1 MAAEIPK
8 DRSVDATPII
18 SEAEPVSRPLLSH
31 SKRFCALTPSPSPQ
45 AIKIDAPDAQNAP
58 LDQSQVK
65 GESASPATEEI
76 ENKHISDIANE
87 VVTSAEVSVSGG
99 SDNEAAKSKDDKPRS
114 SSTTVKKP
122 IAFKAINVNQKFL
135 TTKATTPAAPAKVAE
150 KPAATATLSS
160 AHGSLTARPRLIAK
174 TGSGSV
180 KSGTGANGKSGSAP
194 DPNAVWNKNRREQIS
209 MPDDTDFWL
218 ANMQAAAPPPEPK
231 KYTDEE
237 LKKYGIHMASRL
249 QPEDTKGQANWA
261 DIDDDD
267 EDWAPETITWK
278 DGTKIAIPH
287 AEEHAPATP
296 APAPAAEP
304 EPVPK
309 PVEIV
314 KESVAAEKPKSPAPG
329 HASVI
334 KPGVLGSGK
343 GLILKGAAE
352 KPTLVAKPPPPPAP
366 VKSPWAP
373 IPKVEKV
380 SPMVVEPLPPS
391 HHAPRY
397 PPRDGPTNYSGFP
410 PPGPPGPKEIAADDF
425 SRGAWGDRSGGGGN
439 RELYNSHSGR
449 YEPVQ
454 DRRGSMRPEPQYGRQ
469 PSVLQRPGHNDHHG
483 PAEPSAAFQ
492 THRTS
497 DQHVPY
503 GRRRG
508 SSNVSGVSSGFLN
521 RAKGFEQPLHPPEII
536 NARRESMTAGSDGPG
551 SPRNFSPSGLQHG
564 PRHPHPHNQ
573 GWPPRVSPA
582 MAHASPVP
590 HHHVPDMVGVPPV
603 GPPLVHEPVP
613 LVTDQEIELQKKLM
627 REKVEAARK
636 RRMEEEEREEAAR
649 KERIRLKLQALG
661 PAPESNS
668 AKKAAAK
675 EHPAPAS
682 TTEGAPQAGA
692 TDEQKPTEK
701 AEVTTPTTTT
711 QPEKVEEQPNGV
723 TQQILPDS
731 EPLDNRQPHGGN
743 TQHQQPLWSSNA
755 KQQGRYP
762 ATWGSQTSTKNVWGP
777 PTNNRTL
784 GNGTFNP
791 ELGTSPPP
799 VSNKPPG
806 PIAPPSRNTMAP
818 KTDLFPDGAPARL
831 PPIAPP
837 QHSNR
842 SAGPLSESERQAKAN
857 QWVNA
862 ARLNN
867 QSFEAMLK
875 DRFAEQDR
883 RRAEKGLSI
892 EDVQPVVKDV
902 WRPTKLDENGMR
914 VEAGPRQTVRVGKEN
929 PWGPGQASQQTQPP
943 AANAAML
950 ANAGAAPRTSSRF
963 FPSRQQTIAAAEY
976 QRPHSPSP
984 PPPDTETT
992 GHPAFDGDV
1001 KHPHV
1006 CIPTPRPQVR
1016 LPPPSQAREEPKVQ
1030 LPEASKPQGPSFS
1043 WANTVAYKGDE
1054 RTPANPP
1061 GSPWQAR
1068 IDNLLGARKPSH
1080 SSQKPAPG
1088 VDSTSRAAYE
1098 HTEASVTVSL
1108 TAAMIAE
1115 ASPTTKDMDEDCFE
1129 EQEMGSLPAVRI
1141 PTELPEMAWAPTPAP
1156 APKSLHRKFFPLTTS
1171 AEPIRIDTSSNGIG
1185 SVIRIAFPGTDRH
1198 PPFVTAVTIPFSRT
1212 RSNPRRGSGAP
1223 RGGRLPNAPHSQRGM
1238 PGGRGNGRD
1247 ASSLNDQGPTGPPTG
1262 PNGSQ
1267 QARGRGG
1274 YRGRDSA
1281 WGRNAP
1287 TAIQT
1292 S

>member
-1 MAAEIPK
+1 MLAAEVAK
-8 DRSVDATPII
+8 DRSDDATHVT
-18 SEAEPVSRPLLSH
+18 SEAEP
-31 SKRFCALTPSPSPQ
+31 

-58 LDQSQVK
+58 LDQSQVT
-65 GESASPATEEI
+65 GETASPATEEI

-87 VVTSAEVSVSGG
+87 AVTSAEVSVSGG
-99 SDNEAAKSKDDKPRS
+99 SDNEAAKSKDDKPRTS
-114 SSTTVKKP
+114 STVKKP
-122 IAFKAINVNQKFL
+122 TAFKAINVNQKFL
-135 TTKATTPAAPAKVAE
+135 TTKAPAPAAPAKVAE

-160 AHGSLTARPRLIAK
+160 ALGSLTARPRLIAK

-180 KSGTGANGKSGSAP
+180 KSAMGANGKTGSAP
-194 DPNAVWNKNRREQIS
+194 DPNAVWNKNR
-209 MPDDTDFWL
+209 PV
-218 ANMQAAAPPPEPK
+218 PPPEPK

-287 AEEHAPATP
+287 AEENSPSP
-296 APAPAAEP
+296 SAPAPEP
-304 EPVPK
+304 EPVLQPI
-309 PVEIV
+309 EIV
-314 KESVAAEKPKSPAPG
+314 KETVATEKPKSPAPG
-329 HASVI
+329 YASVI

-352 KPTLVAKPPPPPAP
+352 KPTLVAKPPAPPAP

-380 SPMVVEPLPPS
+380 SPMVAEPLPPS
-391 HHAPRY
+391 HHASRY
-397 PPRDGPTNYSGFP
+397 PQRDGPTQYSGFP

-425 SRGAWGDRSGGGGN
+425 SRGPWRDGSGGGGN

-454 DRRGSMRPEPQYGRQ
+454 ERRGSMRPEPQYGRQ
-469 PSVLQRPGHNDHHG
+469 PSVLQRPAHNDHHG

-521 RAKGFEQPLHPPEII
+521 RAKGFEQPLQPPEII

-551 SPRNFSPSGLQHG
+551 SPRNFSPSGLQYG
-564 PRHPHPHNQ
+564 PRHPHPHPHNQ

-582 MAHASPVP
+582 VAHAAPVP
-590 HHHVPDMVGVPPV
+590 HHHVAADMVGVPPV
-603 GPPLVHEPVP
+603 GPPPVQEQVP
-613 LVTDQEIELQKKLM
+613 LVTEQDIELQKRLM

-636 RRMEEEEREEAAR
+636 RRMEEEEREKAAR
-649 KERIRLKLQALG
+649 EERIRLKLQALG

-675 EHPAPAS
+675 EHPASA
-682 TTEGAPQAGA
+682 TEGAPQAG
-692 TDEQKPTEK
+692 TSDEQKPTTEK
-701 AEVTTPTTTT
+701 AEVKTPTTT
-711 QPEKVEEQPNGV
+711 QPEKVEQQPDGV
-723 TQQILPDS
+723 PQQILPDS
-731 EPLDNRQPHGGN
+731 EPLDNRQ
-743 TQHQQPLWSSNA
+743 QPLWSSSA
-755 KQQGRYP
+755 KQQGRYT
-762 ATWGSQTSTKNVWGP
+762 ATTWGSQTSTKNVWGP

-791 ELGTSPPP
+791 DLGTSPPP

-806 PIAPPSRNTMAP
+806 PIAPPSRNTMGP
-818 KTDLFPDGAPARL
+818 KTNLFPDGAPARL

-837 QHSNR
+837 THSN
-842 SAGPLSESERQAKAN
+842 APAAPLSESERQAKAN
-857 QWVNA
+857 QWVSA
-862 ARLNN
+862 ARLND
-867 QSFEAMLK
+867 QAFEAMLK

-883 RRAEKGLSI
+883 RRAEKGLTV
-892 EDVQPVVKDV
+892 EDIQPAVKDV

-929 PWGPGQASQQTQPP
+929 PWVAGQASQQAQPP
-943 AANAAML
+943 AANTAIL

-963 FPSRQQTIAAAEY
+963 FPSRQQTMAAAEY

-1001 KHPHV
+1001 KNPHV

-1016 LPPPSQAREEPKVQ
+1016 LPPPSQAREEPKVENY
-1030 LPEASKPQGPSFS
+1030 EAPKPQGPSFS
-1043 WANTVAYKGDE
+1043 WANTAAYKGEE
-1054 RTPANPP
+1054 RAPASTP

-1068 IDNLLGARKPSH
+1068 IDSLLGARKPSH
-1080 SSQKPAPG
+1080 SQQKPAPG

-1098 HTEASVTVSL
+1098 HAEATVTVSL
-1108 TAAMIAE
+1108 TAAMMAE

-1129 EQEMGSLPAVRI
+1129 EQEMGSLPTVRI
-1141 PTELPEMAWAPTPAP
+1141 PTELPEMAWAPTHAP
-1156 APKSLHRKFFPLTTS
+1156 APKALHRKLFPLTTS

-1212 RSNPRRGSGAP
+1212 RSNPRRGGGAP

-1238 PGGRGNGRD
+1238 PGGRGSGRD
-1247 ASSLNDQGPTGPPTG
+1247 APSPNDQGPSGPPTG
-1262 PNGSQ
+1262 PHGSHQ

-1281 WGRNAP
+1281 WSRSAP

>member
-1 MAAEIPK
+1 MMAAEVAK
-8 DRSVDATPII
+8 DRSDDATHVPF
-18 SEAEPVSRPLLSH
+18 EAEPVSSPLLSE
-31 SKRFCALTPSPSPQ
+31 SKQFCSLTRSPSPQ

-65 GESASPATEEI
+65 GETASPPTEEI

-87 VVTSAEVSVSGG
+87 AVTSAEVSVSGG

-114 SSTTVKKP
+114 SSSTVKKP

-135 TTKATTPAAPAKVAE
+135 TTKATAPAAPAKVAE

-180 KSGTGANGKSGSAP
+180 KSAIGANGKTGSAP
-194 DPNAVWNKNRREQIS
+194 DPNAVWNKNRREHIS
-209 MPDDTDFWL
+209 MPEDTEFWK
-218 ANMQAAAPPPEPK
+218 ANKQAAVPPPEPK

-287 AEEHAPATP
+287 AEEHPPAPP
-296 APAPAAEP
+296 APAPEP

-314 KESVAAEKPKSPAPG
+314 KEAVTAENPKSPAPG

-352 KPTLVAKPPPPPAP
+352 KPTLVAKPPAPPAP

-380 SPMVVEPLPPS
+380 SPMVAEPLPPS

-397 PPRDGPTNYSGFP
+397 PPRDGPTHYSGFP

-425 SRGAWGDRSGGGGN
+425 SRGPWRDGSGGGGN

-454 DRRGSMRPEPQYGRQ
+454 ERRGSMRPEQQQYGRQ
-469 PSVLQRPGHNDHHG
+469 PAVLQRPAHNDHHG

-536 NARRESMTAGSDGPG
+536 NVRRESMTAGSDGPG

-582 MAHASPVP
+582 MVHASPVP
-590 HHHVPDMVGVPPV
+590 HHHVPDIVGVPPV
-603 GPPLVHEPVP
+603 GPPPVQEQVP
-613 LVTDQEIELQKKLM
+613 LVTDQEIELQKRLM

-636 RRMEEEEREEAAR
+636 RRMEEEEREKAAR
-649 KERIRLKLQALG
+649 EERIRLKLQALG

-675 EHPAPAS
+675 EHPAAS

-692 TDEQKPTEK
+692 TDEQKPAEK
-701 AEVTTPTTTT
+701 VEVKTPTTA
-711 QPEKVEEQPNGV
+711 QPEKIEQQPNGV
-723 TQQILPDS
+723 PQQILPDS

-743 TQHQQPLWSSNA
+743 TQQPLWSSSA

-762 ATWGSQTSTKNVWGP
+762 TTWGSQTSTKNVWGP

-791 ELGTSPPP
+791 DLGTSPPP

-806 PIAPPSRNTMAP
+806 PIAPPSRNTMGP
-818 KTDLFPDGAPARL
+818 KTNLFPDGPPARL

-837 QHSNR
+837 THSNAP
-842 SAGPLSESERQAKAN
+842 AGPLSENERQAKAN
-857 QWVNA
+857 QWVSA
-862 ARLNN
+862 ARLND
-867 QSFEAMLK
+867 QAFESMLK

-883 RRAEKGLSI
+883 RRAEKGLTV
-892 EDVQPVVKDV
+892 EDIQPAVKDV

-929 PWGPGQASQQTQPP
+929 PWVAGQATQQTQPP
-943 AANAAML
+943 AANAALL
-950 ANAGAAPRTSSRF
+950 ANAGPAPRTSSRF

-1016 LPPPSQAREEPKVQ
+1016 LPPPSQVREEPKVQ
-1030 LPEASKPQGPSFS
+1030 LPEAPKPQGPSFS
-1043 WANTVAYKGDE
+1043 WANTVAYKGEE
-1054 RTPANPP
+1054 RAPAPTP

-1068 IDNLLGARKPSH
+1068 IDSLLGARKPSH

-1098 HTEASVTVSL
+1098 HAEASVTVSL

-1129 EQEMGSLPAVRI
+1129 EQEMGSLPTVRI
-1141 PTELPEMAWAPTPAP
+1141 PTELPEMAWAPTHAP
-1156 APKSLHRKFFPLTTS
+1156 APKPLHRKLFPLTTS
-1171 AEPIRIDTSSNGIG
+1171 AEPIRIDTNSNGIG

-1212 RSNPRRGSGAP
+1212 RSNPRRGGGAP

-1238 PGGRGNGRD
+1238 PGGRGSGRD
-1247 ASSLNDQGPTGPPTG
+1247 ASSPNDQGPTGPPTG
-1262 PNGSQ
+1262 PNGSHQ
-1267 QARGRGG
+1267 QTRGRGG

-1281 WGRNAP
+1281 WSRSAA

>member
-1 MAAEIPK
+1 MMLAAEVAK
-8 DRSVDATPII
+8 DRSDDATHVT
-18 SEAEPVSRPLLSH
+18 SEAEP
-31 SKRFCALTPSPSPQ
+31 
-45 AIKIDAPDAQNAP
+45 AIRIDAPDAQNAP
-58 LDQSQVK
+58 LDQPQVT
-65 GESASPATEEI
+65 GETASPATEEI

-87 VVTSAEVSVSGG
+87 AVTSAEVSVSGG
-99 SDNEAAKSKDDKPRS
+99 SDNEAAKSKDDKPRTS
-114 SSTTVKKP
+114 STVKKP

-135 TTKATTPAAPAKVAE
+135 TTKATAPAAAPAKVAE
-150 KPAATATLSS
+150 KPAASTATLSS
-160 AHGSLTARPRLIAK
+160 ALGSLTARPRLIAK

-180 KSGTGANGKSGSAP
+180 KSAMGANGKTGSAP
-194 DPNAVWNKNRREQIS
+194 DPNAVWNKNR
-209 MPDDTDFWL
+209 PV
-218 ANMQAAAPPPEPK
+218 PPPEPK

-249 QPEDTKGQANWA
+249 QPEDTRGQANWA

-278 DGTKIAIPH
+278 DGTKIAIPL
-287 AEEHAPATP
+287 AEEHSPS
-296 APAPAAEP
+296 APAPEP

-314 KESVAAEKPKSPAPG
+314 KETVATEKPKSPAPG
-329 HASVI
+329 YASVI

-352 KPTLVAKPPPPPAP
+352 KLTLVAKPPAQPAP

-380 SPMVVEPLPPS
+380 SPMVAEPLPPS

-397 PPRDGPTNYSGFP
+397 PQRDGPTQYSGFP

-425 SRGAWGDRSGGGGN
+425 SRGPWRDGSGGGGN

-454 DRRGSMRPEPQYGRQ
+454 ERRGSMRPEPQYGRQ
-469 PSVLQRPGHNDHHG
+469 PSVLQRPAHNDHHG

-508 SSNVSGVSSGFLN
+508 SSNVSGVSSGYLN

-551 SPRNFSPSGLQHG
+551 SPRNFSPSGLQYG

-582 MAHASPVP
+582 VAHAAPVP
-590 HHHVPDMVGVPPV
+590 HHHVADMVGVPPV
-603 GPPLVHEPVP
+603 GPPHVQEQVP
-613 LVTDQEIELQKKLM
+613 LVTDQEIELQKRLM

-636 RRMEEEEREEAAR
+636 RRMEEEEREKAAR
-649 KERIRLKLQALG
+649 EERIRLKLQALG

-675 EHPAPAS
+675 EHPAS
-682 TTEGAPQAGA
+682 TTDGAPQAG
-692 TDEQKPTEK
+692 TSDEQKPTEK
-701 AEVTTPTTTT
+701 AEVKTPTTT
-711 QPEKVEEQPNGV
+711 QPEKVEQQPDGV
-723 TQQILPDS
+723 PSQILPDS
-731 EPLDNRQPHGGN
+731 EPLDNRQ
-743 TQHQQPLWSSNA
+743 QPLWSSSA
-755 KQQGRYP
+755 KQQGRYT
-762 ATWGSQTSTKNVWGP
+762 ATWGSQTSTTKNVWGP
-777 PTNNRTL
+777 PSNNRTL

-791 ELGTSPPP
+791 DLGTSPPPP

-806 PIAPPSRNTMAP
+806 PIAPPSRNTMGP
-818 KTDLFPDGAPARL
+818 RTNLFPDGAPARL

-837 QHSNR
+837 THS
-842 SAGPLSESERQAKAN
+842 SAPAAPLSESERQAKAN
-857 QWVNA
+857 QWVSA
-862 ARLNN
+862 ARLND
-867 QSFEAMLK
+867 QAFEAMLK

-883 RRAEKGLSI
+883 RRAEKGLTV
-892 EDVQPVVKDV
+892 EDIQPAVKDV

-929 PWGPGQASQQTQPP
+929 PWVAGQASQQTQAP
-943 AANAAML
+943 AANTAIL

-963 FPSRQQTIAAAEY
+963 FPSRQQTMAAAEY

-1001 KHPHV
+1001 KNPHV

-1016 LPPPSQAREEPKVQ
+1016 LPPPSQAREEAKVENY
-1030 LPEASKPQGPSFS
+1030 EAPKPQGPSFS
-1043 WANTVAYKGDE
+1043 WANTVAYKGEE
-1054 RTPANPP
+1054 RAPATTP

-1068 IDNLLGARKPSH
+1068 IDSLLGARKPSH
-1080 SSQKPAPG
+1080 SQQKPAPG

-1098 HTEASVTVSL
+1098 HPEATVTVSL
-1108 TAAMIAE
+1108 TAAMMAE

-1129 EQEMGSLPAVRI
+1129 EQEMGSLPTVRI
-1141 PTELPEMAWAPTPAP
+1141 PTELPEMAWAPTHAP
-1156 APKSLHRKFFPLTTS
+1156 APKPLHRKLFPLTTS

-1212 RSNPRRGSGAP
+1212 RSNPRRGGGAP
-1223 RGGRLPNAPHSQRGM
+1223 RGGRLPNAPHGQRGM
-1238 PGGRGNGRD
+1238 PGGRGSGRD
-1247 ASSLNDQGPTGPPTG
+1247 ASSPNDQGPSGPPTG
-1262 PNGSQ
+1262 PHGSHQ

-1281 WGRNAP
+1281 WSRSAP

>member
-1 MAAEIPK
+1 MMAAEVAK
-8 DRSVDATPII
+8 DRSDDATHVT
-18 SEAEPVSRPLLSH
+18 SEAEP
-31 SKRFCALTPSPSPQ
+31 T
-45 AIKIDAPDAQNAP
+45 IKIDAPDAQNAP
-58 LDQSQVK
+58 LDQPQVK
-65 GESASPATEEI
+65 GENASPATEEI

-114 SSTTVKKP
+114 SSTVKKP
-122 IAFKAINVNQKFL
+122 VAFKAINVNQKFL
-135 TTKATTPAAPAKVAE
+135 TTKATTPAAPVKVAE
-150 KPAATATLSS
+150 KPAATTTLSS
-160 AHGSLTARPRLIAK
+160 THGSLTSARPRLIAK

-180 KSGTGANGKSGSAP
+180 KSATGANGKTGSAP
-194 DPNAVWNKNRREQIS
+194 DPYAVWNKNR
-209 MPDDTDFWL
+209 P
-218 ANMQAAAPPPEPK
+218 APPPEPK

-237 LKKYGIHMASRL
+237 LKKYGIHMANRL

-287 AEEHAPATP
+287 TEEHPPAPP
-296 APAPAAEP
+296 APAPEL

-309 PVEIV
+309 PVEAV

-329 HASVI
+329 HTSVI

-373 IPKVEKV
+373 IPKVDKV
-380 SPMVVEPLPPS
+380 SPMGIEPPLQPPS
-391 HHAPRY
+391 QHAPRY
-397 PPRDGPTNYSGFP
+397 PPRDGPAQYTGFP
-410 PPGPPGPKEIAADDF
+410 PAGPKEIAADDF
-425 SRGAWGDRSGGGGN
+425 SRGPWRDGPPGGGN

-469 PSVLQRPGHNDHHG
+469 PSVLQRPAYNDHHG

-521 RAKGFEQPLHPPEII
+521 RAKGFEQPLHPPEIL
-536 NARRESMTAGSDGPG
+536 NVRRESMTAGSDGPG
-551 SPRNFSPSGLQHG
+551 SPRNFSPSGLQYG

-573 GWPPRVSPA
+573 GWPSRVSPA
-582 MAHASPVP
+582 VGHAAPVPP
-590 HHHVPDMVGVPPV
+590 HHHAPDMVGVPPV
-603 GPPLVHEPVP
+603 GPPPVQEQVP

-675 EHPAPAS
+675 EHPAP
-682 TTEGAPQAGA
+682 TTEGAPQAGT
-692 TDEQKPTEK
+692 TDEHRTTEK
-701 AEVTTPTTTT
+701 AEVTTPTTT
-711 QPEKVEEQPNGV
+711 QPEKVEQQPNGV
-723 TQQILPDS
+723 PPQILPDS
-731 EPLDNRQPHGGN
+731 EPLENRQPHGSN
-743 TQHQQPLWSSNA
+743 TQQPLW
-755 KQQGRYP
+755 KQQGRYT
-762 ATWGSQTSTKNVWGP
+762 ATWGSQTSIKNVWGP
-777 PTNNRTL
+777 PTNNPTL

-791 ELGTSPPP
+791 DLGTSPPP
-799 VSNKPPG
+799 VSNKPGPG
-806 PIAPPSRNTMAP
+806 PIAPPSRNTMGS
-818 KTDLFPDGAPARL
+818 KTNLFPDGAPARL

-837 QHSNR
+837 NHSNAP
-842 SAGPLSESERQAKAN
+842 SLSESERQAKAN
-857 QWVNA
+857 QWANA
-862 ARLNN
+862 ARLND
-867 QSFEAMLK
+867 QAFEAMLK

-883 RRAEKGLSI
+883 RRAEKGLTA
-892 EDVQPVVKDV
+892 EDVQPTVKDV

-914 VEAGPRQTVRVGKEN
+914 IEAGPRQTVRVGKEN
-929 PWGPGQASQQTQPP
+929 PWAASQASQQTQPP
-943 AANAAML
+943 AANNML
-950 ANAGAAPRTSSRF
+950 ANAGPAPRTSSRF

-1016 LPPPSQAREEPKVQ
+1016 LPPPAQAREE
-1030 LPEASKPQGPSFS
+1030 
-1043 WANTVAYKGDE
+1043 TKGEE
-1054 RTPANPP
+1054 RVPAPAP

-1068 IDNLLGARKPSH
+1068 IDNLLGPRKPSH
-1080 SSQKPAPG
+1080 SSQKPAQG

-1098 HTEASVTVSL
+1098 HSSETSVTVSL
-1108 TAAMIAE
+1108 TASMIAE

-1129 EQEMGSLPAVRI
+1129 EQEMGSLPTVRI
-1141 PTELPEMAWAPTPAP
+1141 PTELPEMAWLPTPALP
-1156 APKSLHRKFFPLTTS
+1156 PKPLHRKLFPLTTS
-1171 AEPIRIDTSSNGIG
+1171 AEPIRMDTNSNGIG

-1212 RSNPRRGSGAP
+1212 RSNPRRGGGAP
-1223 RGGRLPNAPHSQRGM
+1223 RGGRHLTAPHSQRGM
-1238 PGGRGNGRD
+1238 PGGRGSGRD
-1247 ASSLNDQGPTGPPTG
+1247 PSSPSDQGPTGPPTG
-1262 PNGSQ
+1262 PNGSHQ
-1267 QARGRGG
+1267 QTRGRGG

-1281 WGRNAP
+1281 WSRSAP

>member
-1 MAAEIPK
+1 MAAEVAK
-8 DRSVDATPII
+8 DRSDDATHVT
-18 SEAEPVSRPLLSH
+18 SEAEP
-31 SKRFCALTPSPSPQ
+31 T
-45 AIKIDAPDAQNAP
+45 IKIDAPDAQNAP

-65 GESASPATEEI
+65 GETASPATEEI

-99 SDNEAAKSKDDKPRS
+99 SDNEAAKGSKDDKPRS
-114 SSTTVKKP
+114 SSTVKKP
-122 IAFKAINVNQKFL
+122 VAFKAINVNQKFL

-160 AHGSLTARPRLIAK
+160 TSGSLTARPRLIAK

-180 KSGTGANGKSGSAP
+180 KSATGANGKSGSAP
-194 DPNAVWNKNRREQIS
+194 DPNAVWNKNR
-209 MPDDTDFWL
+209 P
-218 ANMQAAAPPPEPK
+218 APPPEPK

-237 LKKYGIHMASRL
+237 LKKYGIHMANRL

-287 AEEHAPATP
+287 TPEITPAPP
-296 APAPAAEP
+296 APAPAEP

-309 PVEIV
+309 PVEAV

-366 VKSPWAP
+366 VKSPWAQL
-373 IPKVEKV
+373 PKVDKV
-380 SPMVVEPLPPS
+380 SPMVVEPPPQPPS
-391 HHAPRY
+391 QHAPKW
-397 PPRDGPTNYSGFP
+397 PSRDGPAQYTGFP
-410 PPGPPGPKEIAADDF
+410 PAGPKEIAADDF
-425 SRGAWGDRSGGGGN
+425 SRGPWRDGPPGGGN

-469 PSVLQRPGHNDHHG
+469 PAVLQRPAHNDHHG

-521 RAKGFEQPLHPPEII
+521 RAKGFEQPLHPPEIL
-536 NARRESMTAGSDGPG
+536 NVRRESMTAGSDGPG

-582 MAHASPVP
+582 VGHAVPVP
-590 HHHVPDMVGVPPV
+590 HHHGPPDMVGVPPV
-603 GPPLVHEPVP
+603 GPPPVQEQVP
-613 LVTDQEIELQKKLM
+613 IVTDQEIELQKKLM

-675 EHPAPAS
+675 EHPAPS
-682 TTEGAPQAGA
+682 TTEGAPQAGT
-692 TDEQKPTEK
+692 TDEHRTSEK
-701 AEVTTPTTTT
+701 AEVKTPTFT
-711 QPEKVEEQPNGV
+711 QPEKVEQQPNGAPP
-723 TQQILPDS
+723 QQILPDS
-731 EPLDNRQPHGGN
+731 EPLENRQPQGTN
-743 TQHQQPLWSSNA
+743 TQQQQQPLW
-755 KQQGRYP
+755 KQQGRYT

-791 ELGTSPPP
+791 DLGTSPPP
-799 VSNKPPG
+799 VSNKPGPG
-806 PIAPPSRNTMAP
+806 PIAPPNRNTMGS
-818 KTDLFPDGAPARL
+818 KTNLFPDGAPARL

-837 QHSNR
+837 TQS
-842 SAGPLSESERQAKAN
+842 SASSGRMSDSERQAKAN
-857 QWVNA
+857 QWANA
-862 ARLNN
+862 ARLND
-867 QSFEAMLK
+867 QAFDAMLK
-875 DRFAEQDR
+875 ERFAEQDR
-883 RRAEKGLSI
+883 RRAEKGLTV
-892 EDVQPVVKDV
+892 EDVQPTVKDV

-929 PWGPGQASQQTQPP
+929 PWAASQPAQQTQPP
-943 AANAAML
+943 AANTML
-950 ANAGAAPRTSSRF
+950 ANAGPAPRTSSRF

-976 QRPHSPSP
+976 ERPHSPSP
-984 PPPDTETT
+984 PPPDTQTT

-1016 LPPPSQAREEPKVQ
+1016 LPPPAQAREEIKVQ
-1030 LPEASKPQGPSFS
+1030 HPEAPKPQGPSFS
-1043 WANTVAYKGDE
+1043 WANTVAYKGEE
-1054 RTPANPP
+1054 RTPAPAP

-1098 HTEASVTVSL
+1098 HASETSVTVSL
-1108 TAAMIAE
+1108 TASMIAE
-1115 ASPTTKDMDEDCFE
+1115 ASPTTKVMDEDCFE
-1129 EQEMGSLPAVRI
+1129 EQEMGSLPTVRI
-1141 PTELPEMAWAPTPAP
+1141 PTELPDMTWMPAP
-1156 APKSLHRKFFPLTTS
+1156 PLPPKPLPRKLFPLTTS
-1171 AEPIRIDTSSNGIG
+1171 AEPIRIDSSSNGIG

-1212 RSNPRRGSGAP
+1212 RSNPRRGGGAP
-1223 RGGRLPNAPHSQRGM
+1223 RGGRHSTVPHNQRGM
-1238 PGGRGNGRD
+1238 PGGRGSGRD
-1247 ASSLNDQGPTGPPTG
+1247 RDPSSPNDQGPSGPPTG
-1262 PNGSQ
+1262 PNGSHQ
-1267 QARGRGG
+1267 QTRGRGG

-1281 WGRNAP
+1281 WSRSAP

>member
-1 MAAEIPK
+1 MAAEVAK
-8 DRSVDATPII
+8 DRSDDATHVT
-18 SEAEPVSRPLLSH
+18 SEAEP
-31 SKRFCALTPSPSPQ
+31 T
-45 AIKIDAPDAQNAP
+45 IKIDAPDAQNAP
-58 LDQSQVK
+58 LDQSQIT
-65 GESASPATEEI
+65 GESATPPAATEEI

-87 VVTSAEVSVSGG
+87 VVTSAEVSASGG
-99 SDNEAAKSKDDKPRS
+99 SDNEATKNKDDKPRS
-114 SSTTVKKP
+114 SSTVKKP

-150 KPAATATLSS
+150 KPAATTTLSS
-160 AHGSLTARPRLIAK
+160 TPGSLTPRPRLIAK

-180 KSGTGANGKSGSAP
+180 KSATGANGKTGSAP
-194 DPNAVWNKNRREQIS
+194 DPNAVWNKNR
-209 MPDDTDFWL
+209 PV
-218 ANMQAAAPPPEPK
+218 PPPEPK

-249 QPEDTKGQANWA
+249 QPEDTTKGQANWA

-287 AEEHAPATP
+287 TEEQPPAPPTP
-296 APAPAAEP
+296 APAPAPEP

-309 PVEIV
+309 PVEAI

-343 GLILKGAAE
+343 GLILKGAPE

-380 SPMVVEPLPPS
+380 SPMVVEPPPPPPN

-397 PPRDGPTNYSGFP
+397 PPRDGPQYTGFP
-410 PPGPPGPKEIAADDF
+410 PAGPKEIAADDF
-425 SRGAWGDRSGGGGN
+425 SRGPWRDGPGGN

-454 DRRGSMRPEPQYGRQ
+454 DRRGSMRPEPQYRDGRQ
-469 PSVLQRPGHNDHHG
+469 PSVLQRPAHNDHHHG

-503 GRRRG
+503 GHGRRRG
-508 SSNVSGVSSGFLN
+508 SSNVSGVSGGFLN
-521 RAKGFEQPLHPPEII
+521 RTKGFEQPLQPPEIL

-564 PRHPHPHNQ
+564 PRHPHPHPHHQ

-582 MAHASPVP
+582 VSHAVPAP
-590 HHHVPDMVGVPPV
+590 HHHHGPDMVGVPPV
-603 GPPLVHEPVP
+603 GMPPVGPPPPVQEQVP
-613 LVTDQEIELQKKLM
+613 LVTDQEIELQKRLM

-636 RRMEEEEREEAAR
+636 RRMEEEEREKAAR
-649 KERIRLKLQALG
+649 EERIRLKLQALG

-675 EHPAPAS
+675 EQPAS
-682 TTEGAPQAGA
+682 TITEGAAQTGTA
-692 TDEQKPTEK
+692 TDEK
-701 AEVTTPTTTT
+701 AEVKTLSTT
-711 QPEKVEEQPNGV
+711 QPEKAEQPPNGV
-723 TQQILPDS
+723 PPQILPDS
-731 EPLDNRQPHGGN
+731 EPLESR
-743 TQHQQPLWSSNA
+743 QPLWS
-755 KQQGRYP
+755 KQQQQGRYT
-762 ATWGSQTSTKNVWGP
+762 ATTWGSQTSKNVWGP

-791 ELGTSPPP
+791 DLGTSPPP
-799 VSNKPPG
+799 VSNKPGPG
-806 PIAPPSRNTMAP
+806 PIAPPSRTTATMAT
-818 KTDLFPDGAPARL
+818 KTNLFPDGAPARL

-837 QHSNR
+837 NHSNVSTGTGTL
-842 SAGPLSESERQAKAN
+842 SAGERQAKAN
-857 QWVNA
+857 QWVSA
-862 ARLNN
+862 ARLNDEA
-867 QSFEAMLK
+867 FETMLK

-883 RRAEKGLSI
+883 RRAEKGVTA
-892 EDVQPVVKDV
+892 EDIQPVVKDV

-914 VEAGPRQTVRVGKEN
+914 IEAGPRQTVRVGKEN
-929 PWGPGQASQQTQPP
+929 PWAASQPSQQTQPP
-943 AANAAML
+943 AANTSML
-950 ANAGAAPRTSSRF
+950 GNAGAAPRTSSRF

-1030 LPEASKPQGPSFS
+1030 HPEAPKPPGPSFS
-1043 WANTVAYKGDE
+1043 WANTVAYKGEE
-1054 RTPANPP
+1054 RSPAPNP

-1068 IDNLLGARKPSH
+1068 IDNLLGARKPSQTQ
-1080 SSQKPAPG
+1080 QKPAAG

-1098 HTEASVTVSL
+1098 HPETSVTVSL

-1129 EQEMGSLPAVRI
+1129 EQEMGSLPTVRI
-1141 PTELPEMAWAPTPAP
+1141 PTELPEMAWSSTSASP
-1156 APKSLHRKFFPLTTS
+1156 PKPLHRKFFPLTTS
-1171 AEPIRIDTSSNGIG
+1171 AEPIRIDTSSNGVG
-1185 SVIRIAFPGTDRH
+1185 SVIRIAFPGTDRY

-1212 RSNPRRGSGAP
+1212 RSNPRRGGGTS
-1223 RGGRLPNAPHSQRGM
+1223 RGGRHPAAPHNQRGM
-1238 PGGRGNGRD
+1238 PGGRGSSRD
-1247 ASSLNDQGPTGPPTG
+1247 AASPNDQGPTGPPTG
-1262 PNGSQ
+1262 PNGSHQ
-1267 QARGRGG
+1267 QSRGRGGG
-1274 YRGRDSA
+1274 YRGRDST
-1281 WGRNAP
+1281 WSRSAP